1 MKKIVFL
8 LLSFL
13 MLSSCYD
20 KDIDPIGL
28 KKKDLKFDFT
38 GGRIDVGTQGD
49 IFYIENRKIT
59 SKTIIS
65 PTLDTLRDEWV
76 EVIALESEQMIKVFA
91 KPNDT
96 QEVREFAFSI
106 VGKGWYYDTIRIM
119 QKGNPKAED

>member
-28 KKKDLKFDFT
+28 KKKELNFGFV
-38 GGRIDVGTQGD
+38 GGRIDVGTKGD
-49 IFYIENRKIT
+49 VFYIENRKIT
-59 SKTIIS
+59 SKTVIS
-65 PTLDTLRDEWV
+65 PTLDTLRDEWI
-76 EVIALESEQMIKVFA
+76 EVVALESEQIIKVFA

-96 QEVREFAFSI
+96 QKIREFAFSI
-106 VGKGWYYDTIRIM
+106 VGKGWYYDTIKIT
-119 QKGNPKAED
+119 QKGNPDAEK